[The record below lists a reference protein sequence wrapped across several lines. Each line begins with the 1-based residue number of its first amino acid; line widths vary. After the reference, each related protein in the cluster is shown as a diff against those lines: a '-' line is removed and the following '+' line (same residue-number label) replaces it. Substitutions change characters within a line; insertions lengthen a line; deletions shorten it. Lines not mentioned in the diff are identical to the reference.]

1 MTSTRRGLVLLA
13 AGFLICSLLILF
25 FAALF
30 SGGSPGRFDMW
41 MTTGVR
47 TLHTPERDRLLG
59 GLTFI
64 GSHLFLLPATAVV
77 AVGLAA
83 AHRRGLALLLLFAVA
98 GGSGLNAILKLAF
111 RRERPD
117 LWPALALE
125 PSYSFPSGHAA
136 MTTVFCGALLV
147 VLFRLTRRRKV
158 RAAATATALVLV
170 AAIGATRLY
179 LGAHWAT
186 DIAAGFF
193 VGLFWVMVCVV
204 VAARLDPPP
213 RSVSS
218 GEGEGGP

>member
-1 MTSTRRGLVLLA
+1 
-13 AGFLICSLLILF
+13 LILF
-25 FAALF
+25 FASLF
-30 SGGSPGRFDMW
+30 SGGTPGHFDVW
-41 MTTGVR
+41 MTNGVR
-47 TLHTPERDRLLG
+47 AFHTPERDRLFG

-98 GGSGLNAILKLAF
+98 GGFGLNATLKLAF

-117 LWPALALE
+117 LWPALVLE

-136 MTTVFCGALLV
+136 MTAVFCGALLV
-147 VLFRLTRRRKV
+147 VLHRLTRRRRV
-158 RAAATATALVLV
+158 RVAATGAALALV

-193 VGLFWVMVCVV
+193 VGLFWVMVCAV
-204 VAARLDPPP
+204 VAARLDPPARP
-213 RSVSS
+213 VPSS
-218 GEGEGGP
+218 EGEGGPQGP